1 MKQKKIFFGV
11 LMCSAIGLTT
21 SCLSETKDLE
31 PRPVPEETKTGSFVL
46 DLNTSTDFTLQTRAV
61 VDESIYRNTDNY
73 AVTITNSSNVVKFS
87 GTFATLKSQL
97 PMELDLGSYTVEA
110 QYGAEAPASRET
122 FLSKG
127 SGTFT
132 IQAANQNDNPAT
144 ANIACTPTAGKI
156 LVEFAPSMSE
166 YCEEYNVDF
175 SGTTAL
181 GATGKATWGMG
192 ETAPYYLTVSEAG
205 EMVTYT
211 IHFTAKSE
219 YATMVD
225 GNKATSGTAT
235 GTFKLERN
243 KAKKLVVGTNYTPTT
258 DGGLTIQIT
267 IDDTT
272 NDKPINIEVP
282 VTWI

>member
-1 MKQKKIFFGV
+1 MKQKKIFLGI
-11 LMCSAIGLTT
+11 LMCSTIGLTT

-46 DLNTSTDFTLQTRAV
+46 DLNSSADFTLQTRAV

-156 LVEFAPSMSE
+156 LVQFDSSMDT
-166 YCEEYNVDF
+166 YCQDYDVVF
-175 SGTTAL
+175 SGTAAMGTR
-181 GATGKATWGMG
+181 TATWAKG
-192 ETAPYYLTVSEAG
+192 ETAPYYLTLAEAG
-205 EMVTYT
+205 ETVTYT
-211 IHFTAKSE
+211 IRFTAKEE
-219 YATMVD
+219 YATEVN
-225 GNKATSGTAT
+225 GNKVSNGTAT
-235 GTFKLERN
+235 GTFQLERN
-243 KAKKLVVGTNYTPTT
+243 KTKKLVVGTNYTPTT
-258 DGGLTIQIT
+258 DGGLIITIT
-267 IDDTT
+267 IDETT